1 LTKLIASNPNVSKWM
16 FKIDNESSSRGTALL
31 DTNLIPVLTKMRKQY
46 EFNDES
52 IEKLYNIL
60 RKNVGKKAI
69 MCCPQLYDNF
79 NEYISE
85 FTKHGGV
92 IEGMPDSIVGYP
104 CFCFDLQPDGSVAD
118 INSYEKIH
126 LYNQTTGAYSTPQTS
141 LAEIDVEI
149 LVNTVA
155 TSLFSK
161 DIFGFVS
168 IEFVAFNDPNAKD
181 QVLFWAV
188 DLNIGMNNVQSISI
202 FLN

>member
-1 LTKLIASNPNVSKWM
+1 
-16 FKIDNESSSRGTALL
+16 
-31 DTNLIPVLTKMRKQY
+31 
-46 EFNDES
+46 
-52 IEKLYNIL
+52 
-60 RKNVGKKAI
+60 
-69 MCCPQLYDNF
+69 
-79 NEYISE
+79 
-85 FTKHGGV
+85 
-92 IEGMPDSIVGYP
+92 MPDSIVGYP

-161 DIFGFVS
+161 EIFGFVS